1 MMAKWIAMKDGM
13 RIGGVIVPKIAGT
26 AGKMCGAAEK
36 IGATVKRTSANLRE
50 IGGNTA
56 GMPTM
61 REAAAD
67 AATVVSRYGA
77 PRPPAL
83 VELIIAAQKNRQSD
97 HRAAGFYS

>member
-1 MMAKWIAMKDGM
+1 MKDGM
-13 RIGGVIVPKIAGT
+13 RIDGLIVPKIAGT
-26 AGKMCGAAEK
+26 AGKMCGTAEKISGISEK
-36 IGATVKRTSANLRE
+36 IGATAKRTSANLRE
-50 IGGNTA
+50 ISGNTE

-67 AATVVSRYGA
+67 GAIVVSRYGA

-97 HRAAGFYS
+97 HRAACFYS